1 MFSLFLII
9 SIVAIPTLYFT
20 EAMLVEVLTESEDFV
35 DGIVYLDLD
44 DEIEWVDVNCDL

>member
-1 MFSLFLII
+1 MFSFFLII

-35 DGIVYLDLD
+35 DGIVYLD

>member
-1 MFSLFLII
+1 MFSFFLII
-9 SIVAIPTLYFT
+9 SISAISLLYFI

-35 DGIVYLDLD
+35 DGIVYLD